1 MAPAQCHSMELR
13 MHILWT
19 IIIGFVAGVIAK
31 LIHSGPNEPTG
42 FILTTIS
49 WHRRRVRRDI
59 PRAGD
64 RLVSCRRRD
73 RVYRLNS
80 WSCDRSTGVGLC
92 CPPGATRIARLSGLL
107 TSGEP
112 THRLHGGV
120 AKHTRKFFPESWEPR
135 AILILLR
142 ASTDNPA
149 D

>member
-1 MAPAQCHSMELR
+1 MRPEAYQNSIFGQRSASTKVEPDDFMAPAQCHSMELR

-64 RLVSCRRRD
+64 RPVSCRRRGW
-73 RVYRLNS
+73 VL
-80 WSCDRSTGVGLC
+80 
-92 CPPGATRIARLSGLL
+92 
-107 TSGEP
+107 
-112 THRLHGGV
+112 
-120 AKHTRKFFPESWEPR
+120 
-135 AILILLR
+135 
-142 ASTDNPA
+142 
-149 D
+149 